1 FAKASND
8 YKDKSLRLANVQAL
22 FFPLIMGLIGLSV
35 ILTVYIGS
43 LEVFSGAISTGVIAE
58 FIIYVNMLTWP
69 VASLGWITSIIQR
82 AAASQKRIN
91 EFLDIKS
98 EIVSTENLEK
108 SLTGKIVFDNVSFTY
123 PDSGIEA
130 LKNVSF
136 EVNPGESI
144 AIIGTTGSGKSTIAN
159 LICRMYDSSNGVIKL
174 DDEPIVKYSID
185 SLRSQVGYVPQ
196 DVFLFS
202 DSIAENIAF
211 GADLMDDHVVENAAR
226 DADLLENISRFPEG
240 FETKVG
246 ERGIALSGGQKQRVS
261 IARAIARSPKILIL
275 DDALS
280 AVDTKT
286 ENSILNSMTKIMKG
300 RTSVIISHR
309 VSSSKLANRVIM
321 LDDGRVVESGTHEE
335 LMSKGGAYK
344 ELHDKQLKAE
354 TVEEEA

>member
-1 FAKASND
+1 
-8 YKDKSLRLANVQAL
+8 
-22 FFPLIMGLIGLSV
+22 
-35 ILTVYIGS
+35 
-43 LEVFSGAISTGVIAE
+43 
-58 FIIYVNMLTWP
+58 
-69 VASLGWITSIIQR
+69 
-82 AAASQKRIN
+82 
-91 EFLDIKS
+91 
-98 EIVSTENLEK
+98 
-108 SLTGKIVFDNVSFTY
+108 
-123 PDSGIEA
+123 
-130 LKNVSF
+130 
-136 EVNPGESI
+136 
-144 AIIGTTGSGKSTIAN
+144 
-159 LICRMYDSSNGVIKL
+159 MYDSSNGVIKL